1 MGVIVQLK
9 LLMEKMNKG
18 ANSFSRYLFKDG
30 ENQDHHN
37 GKNHYFRNIFENYI
51 IARAFYI

>member
-37 GKNHYFRNIFENYI
+37 GKNHYLRNIFENYI